1 MKITQVISDTNVGG
15 AGVLISSVI
24 GSLKNDFDFEVII
37 PKGSALKERLPSD
50 VNVTELKI
58 KGDRS
63 FYPTDVSD
71 FYKFFK
77 KQMPDVIH
85 THAQLSSRI
94 GGKMAGVKACI
105 STRHCAHGENNT
117 SKRPLLQR
125 GVYNYCTDITISTA
139 DCVAKEL
146 VCEGV
151 DISKIRTIKNGS
163 PRLSPAS
170 DDEKR
175 KIFRE
180 LGLPKEARIIGSCA
194 RLESIKGQD
203 LLLRIAPR
211 LLSLFPDVYLLFVG
225 DGSMKER
232 YQKITSLLGICSR
245 VRFVGYTP
253 EPERYQKLFY
263 INVNSSRGT
272 ETSCLATSECMSI
285 GIPTVASDFGGN
297 REMIENGKNGLIF
310 KCDNAFD
317 LERALILLLSSS
329 ALYKR
334 LSASAMESYAQIYS
348 IEKMAGEYKKLYE
361 SLAHVR
367 TTHF

>member
-125 GVYNYCTDITISTA
+125 CFRI
-139 DCVAKEL
+139 L
-146 VCEGV
+146 
-151 DISKIRTIKNGS
+151 SKGYPKYPPWTKPRT
-163 PRLSPAS
+163 
-170 DDEKR
+170 
-175 KIFRE
+175 
-180 LGLPKEARIIGSCA
+180 SC
-194 RLESIKGQD
+194 R
-203 LLLRIAPR
+203 
-211 LLSLFPDVYLLFVG
+211 
-225 DGSMKER
+225 
-232 YQKITSLLGICSR
+232 R
-245 VRFVGYTP
+245 VRRART
-253 EPERYQKLFY
+253 
-263 INVNSSRGT
+263 RG
-272 ETSCLATSECMSI
+272 L
-285 GIPTVASDFGGN
+285 V
-297 REMIENGKNGLIF
+297 
-310 KCDNAFD
+310 FD
-317 LERALILLLSSS
+317 
-329 ALYKR
+329 
-334 LSASAMESYAQIYS
+334 
-348 IEKMAGEYKKLYE
+348 
-361 SLAHVR
+361 
-367 TTHF
+367 